1 MQYVICVGDGTSHGG
16 KVLNGSNRMSI
27 DGRPVARKGDMVSC
41 PKEGH
46 GTNPIIEGSP
56 TLTDDGVPVALHGHK
71 TACGCTLIASGTGA
85 GVH

>member
-1 MQYVICVGDGTSHGG
+1 
-16 KVLNGSNRMSI
+16 
-27 DGRPVARKGDMVSC
+27 VSC

-46 GTNPIIEGSP
+46 GTNPIVEGSP